1 MKPKKDLPRLE
12 LSALDSYIFRK
23 NMCQTHQLLIK
34 KLNVTHINK
43 SKEPVLANLVKLKVL
58 ANKQRNHK
66 QEEIE

>member
-1 MKPKKDLPRLE
+1 MKPKKHLPLLE
-12 LSALDSYIFRK
+12 LSALDSYISHK
-23 NMCQTHQLLIK
+23 NMRQIHQTLIN

-66 QEEIE
+66 YRGTE